1 MAIRSSLITAPV
13 TADKY
18 IIVKSSGINTE
29 DVVVDTKAQQVY
41 ERILNDYA
49 NIQKKFSQLA
59 TQLTKAKSKVKG
71 TKLKQSVTKA
81 AKRVQ
86 DQGKYCSNR
95 SRDLKQAFEFAE
107 IEVKVRHLEDELA
120 KAINKS
126 NSEGK

>member
-18 IIVKSSGINTE
+18 ILTNLSGINTE
-29 DVVVDTKAQQVY
+29 DVVVDAKAQQVY
-41 ERILNDYA
+41 ERILIDYA
-49 NIQKKFSQLA
+49 NIQKKFSQLS

-71 TKLKQSVTKA
+71 SKLKQTITKA

-95 SRDLKQAFEFAE
+95 ARDLKDAFAFSE
-107 IEVKVRHLEDELA
+107 IEAKVRLLEEELA
-120 KAINKS
+120 KATNKA